1 MSKSKPLN
9 LAASVRQ
16 RLLTLSRQRGEEHN
30 LVLTRYA
37 IERLLYRLSKS
48 PYADSFVLK
57 GAMLFSLWTDRQH
70 RPTRDLDLLGRG
82 VSSADDLKAI
92 FTAIFKTDVE
102 PDGLR
107 FDPDTIRISEIRED
121 QEYQGLRVRLQ
132 AFLGNARI
140 GVQVDVGFG
149 DAVVPAAERATYPT
163 LLEFP
168 APNLRIYPR
177 EAVVAEKFHAMV
189 TLGMFNSRL
198 KDFFDIWTMA
208 REFPF
213 NGVKLNRAIQATFDR
228 RRTDMPATIPIALS
242 GEFSG
247 TLEKT
252 TQWDSFLRSHGLETV
267 APDLVTVVT
276 DLIEFIMPPV
286 LAVPAGEDYDKHWPP
301 GGPWGQ
307 QSTGEYQGD
316 SM

>member
-1 MSKSKPLN
+1 VSKNKPLN

-48 PYADSFVLK
+48 PHADKFVLK
-57 GAMLFSLWTDRQH
+57 GAMLFSLWTNQQH

-82 VSSADDLKAI
+82 VSSADELRVI

-107 FDPDTIRISEIRED
+107 FDPDTMQISEIRED
-121 QEYQGLRVRLQ
+121 QEYQGLRVRLH

-177 EAVVAEKFHAMV
+177 EAVVTEKFHAMV
-189 TLGMFNSRL
+189 ALGMFNSRL

-213 NGVKLNRAIQATFDR
+213 NGAKLRRAILATFDR
-228 RRTDMPATIPIALS
+228 RRTAVPTEEPIALS
-242 GEFSG
+242 DEFARSS
-247 TLEKT
+247 EKI
-252 TQWDSFLRSHGLETV
+252 TQWQGFLRSHGLETI
-267 APDLVTVVT
+267 APDLAMVVA
-276 DLIEFIMPPV
+276 DLIRFLMPPV
-286 LAVPAGEDYDKHWPP
+286 LAVSAGEDYDKHWPP
-301 GGPWGQ
+301 GGPWEQ
-307 QSTGEYQGD
+307 QPTGEYQGD